1 MASASW
7 LGKTA
12 KRLLIAGLLGCVVVQ
27 ASVAAEIEPPDVYQS
42 TMVIRGELER
52 IREALDEPP
61 DTRAEIFVRNAQPRE
76 VFFQAVTLWV
86 KADRLCK
93 ETRRADL
100 PAVSKVD
107 IASPRDVTPRD
118 VWVMTRNTLGRISC
132 IKRELKLKGDVAAPP
147 RDPAKTP
154 TDVFRSIVQANRQIN
169 LLLDY
174 PLTPSDVFA
183 IVELANEFVAET
195 LDAFAPEWR
204 ADEPALPAYS
214 DGKQPVDV
222 FRQLLRCFSIIER
235 IAAHSGL
242 KMLELKPAV
251 DQSIVPGDVF
261 DLASLVFS
269 EVRFFATQ
277 VGVRKRYTLRV
288 HAEKVPSDVYQQAQR
303 LEAFLDLFEN
313 MARSNRRW
321 RTTD

>member
-1 MASASW
+1 MT
-7 LGKTA
+7 GK
-12 KRLLIAGLLGCVVVQ
+12 RVLICALLGCVVAQ
-27 ASVAAEIEPPDVYQS
+27 IGAAAEIEPPDVYQS

-52 IREALDEPP
+52 IREALDEPS
-61 DTRAEIFVRNAQPRE
+61 DARVEIYVRNAQPRE

-86 KADRLCK
+86 KANRLCK
-93 ETRRADL
+93 ETRRADM
-100 PAVSKVD
+100 PAVSKVE
-107 IASPRDVTPRD
+107 IAPPRYVTPRD

-132 IKRELKLKGDVAAPP
+132 VKRELELRGDVAAPP

-154 TDVFRSIVQANRQIN
+154 SDVFRSIVQANRQIN
-169 LLLDY
+169 LLLEY
-174 PLTPSDVFA
+174 PFTPSDVFA
-183 IVELANEFVAET
+183 IVTLANEFVAET

-214 DGKQPVDV
+214 EGRQPVDV
-222 FRQLLRCFSIIER
+222 FRQLLRCFAIIER

-242 KMLELKPAV
+242 TMLELKPAV

-277 VGVRKRYTLRV
+277 IGVRKRYTLRV
-288 HAEKVPSDVYQQAQR
+288 HGEKVPSDVFQQAQR
-303 LEAFLDLFEN
+303 LEAFLDRFES
-313 MARSNRRW
+313 MAESNRDW
-321 RTTD
+321 LTVD